1 MNLNSE
7 DFEALTRIADA
18 AHENALAHGFY
29 DDIVKLMMVAPN
41 EKYELIAYRDFVLS
55 QIAKI
60 GGECGEC
67 VDAIQHGALTES
79 DKCDHLCEELADII
93 IRTFDL
99 CGYLNVDIG
108 EAVKAKMLKNEGRP
122 YKHGKEC

>member
-1 MNLNSE
+1 MISI
-7 DFEALTRIADA
+7 DFKVMTECARV
-18 AHENALAHGFY
+18 AHNNAVQHGFY
-29 DDIVKLMMVAPN
+29 DDIDKLLGVVPTA
-41 EKYELIAYRDFVLS
+41 ELRRVAYRDFVLS

-67 VDAIQHGALTES
+67 VDAIQHGALTDS
-79 DKCDHLCEELADII
+79 DKFDHLCEELADII

-99 CGYLNVDIG
+99 YGYLNADVG
-108 EAVKAKMLKNEGRP
+108 EAVAAKMFTNEGRP

>member
-18 AHENALAHGFY
+18 AHENAVQKGFY
-29 DDIVKLMMVAPN
+29 DDVDCLLGSVPEAA
-41 EKYELIAYRDFVLS
+41 LRRIAYRDFVLS
-55 QIAKI
+55 QIAKV

-67 VDAIQHGALTES
+67 VDAIQHGALTDS
-79 DKCDHLCEELADII
+79 DKFDHLCEELADII

-99 CGYLNVDIG
+99 CGYLDADIG
-108 EAVKAKMLKNEGRP
+108 EAVKAKMERNKDRP